1 MIYHSESIK
10 DIAAALA
17 SAQAQM
23 SNPKFDCN
31 NPFYK
36 SKYASL
42 AAIRDAVIPA
52 LSKHGIA
59 VVQCLNSEEE
69 KVSCTTMLCHT
80 SGEWISGTFTIPVTK
95 TDAQGYGAASTYA
108 RRYLLQAMAGIVGDE
123 DDDANAAIEPPAP
136 KVSKPTVKKPKEATE
151 EQSPKEVVT
160 GIKELTQ
167 KIGKDSKGHEFHRF
181 KVVGESGEY
190 FTFDKKIAELIKTA
204 RDAGLKVSIKYSI
217 GEFGNKVE
225 DVNLIEPEVT
235 NA

>member
-1 MIYHSESIK
+1 MIYYSESVKEISG
-10 DIAAALA
+10 ALA
-17 SAQAQM
+17 KAQAEM

-59 VVQCLNSEEE
+59 VVQSLNSENEN
-69 KVSCTTMLCHT
+69 VSCTTMLCHS

-123 DDDANAAIEPPAP
+123 DDDANAAIEPPTA
-136 KVSKPTVKKPKEATE
+136 KVSKPAKKEKVKPTDKEDI
-151 EQSPKEVVT
+151 T
-160 GIKELTQ
+160 GIKEITQ
-167 KIGKDSKGHEFHRF
+167 KVGKDSAGHEFHRF
-181 KVVGESGEY
+181 KIVGEVSEY
-190 FTFDKKIAELIKTA
+190 FTFDKKIAELVKTA
-204 RDAGLKVSIKYSI
+204 RDAGLKVSIKYSV
-217 GEFGNKVE
+217 GEYGNKIE
-225 DVNLIEPEVT
+225 DVNLVEPEVG